1 MTVPAITLAVIIGL
15 LLAETRVSRAH
26 EARLQ
31 TRGAIRP
38 EGDPYLA
45 LALLYPA
52 AFLIMG
58 VEGLWRAQATGAAGH
73 VPSANAPAWF
83 ASGVVLFT
91 ASKALKYWAISAL
104 GELWTFRVYIVPGV
118 PLVRTGPY
126 RHVAHPNYIAVAG
139 ELVGTAMM
147 MGARVS
153 GPVTIALFGLALAAR
168 VRFENRVLSQIGR

>member
-1 MTVPAITLAVIIGL
+1 LTVTAITLAVIIGL

-38 EGDPYLA
+38 AGDAYLA

-58 VEGLWRAQATGAAGH
+58 VEGLWRTQASGAAGD
-73 VPSANAPAWF
+73 VPGAHAPAWF
-83 ASGVVLFT
+83 ASGVVLFA

-104 GELWTFRVYIVPGV
+104 GELWTFRVYVVPGV

-126 RHVAHPNYIAVAG
+126 RHIAHPNYIAVVG